1 LFLQGREDLMFLH
14 PQWNVP
20 VAGTFPKLSGWT
32 KKKEVDNS
40 KSAAEKIN
48 SEINMI
54 VKSINKSGSGSSS
67 GSSSSA
73 DLHASHEFNM
83 GRLHEDICE
92 QFGADEPGAPR
103 EWNEE
108 MQSMRAVKCTDISDK
123 VMKAKYIHK
132 IYQEFADAVM
142 TGTVAIMDGHIA
154 AMNPRDEEKAQVFVR
169 NNIFYSRAVDADGN
183 FKACD
188 GEEASRKL
196 AGHDLKNQRLIQSLD
211 IEGLCTV
218 LSCVVDFKGERLI
231 GQTIIPGVLQV
242 GAHSARLLYGTLE
255 LGKRLSV
262 KNEAMKVMT
271 ALFAKL
277 LVVPRTI
284 LATPTIN
291 IYPGEEPKEK
301 KSPPMGMGILGAIV
315 EDDHQ
320 APGVQID
327 TEDETEDPSSET
339 VKHIGCLEMKVLK
352 GTDNR
357 SYVRDAMR
365 LTPRDAN
372 YVVGPKGTGNIPAYA
387 LKCVDRNIAVTYVLR
402 QELINSY
409 AQHKASTLRQEIIQ
423 KEMQNHRNKIV
434 KKESEEDEKL
444 KILDTDS
451 KEGVHGS
458 LSAGDV
464 AAGDSEALKAI
475 GAVVAAPVVTAVEPD
490 GKDAI
495 WKSVVSQKGDEDD
508 SCCNSDTEGDS
519 LDLDDEKYGDG
530 EKDSFGSD
538 LNQMFLQITAESVAM
553 SLQLNVNCFI
563 DDFDCDTDPAVALKD
578 EELARKLASFLY
590 KQVTVSITEQVH
602 HTPAVY
608 RHTSVLYSSYTI
620 TYPCDLCSPKY

>member
-1 LFLQGREDLMFLH
+1 MFLR

-20 VAGTFPKLSGWT
+20 VAGTFPKLSSGT
-32 KKKEVDNS
+32 KKKEADNS
-40 KSAAEKIN
+40 KSAAEKMN

-54 VKSINKSGSGSSS
+54 VKSINKSGSSSSS
-67 GSSSSA
+67 GSISSA

-92 QFGADEPGAPR
+92 QFGAEEPGAPR

-108 MQSMRAVKCTDISDK
+108 MQSMRAFKCTDISDK

-154 AMNPRDEEKAQVFVR
+154 AMNPGDEEKAQVFVY
-169 NNIFYSRAVDADGN
+169 NNIFYSRAVDTDGN
-183 FKACD
+183 FKACQ

-262 KNEAMKVMT
+262 KNEAMKFMT

-284 LATPTIN
+284 LATPNIT
-291 IYPGEEPKEK
+291 IYPGQELKEK
-301 KSPPMGMGILGAIV
+301 KSPPMSMGILGAIV
-315 EDDHQ
+315 DDENQ

-327 TEDETEDPSSET
+327 FEDETEDPSSET
-339 VKHIGCLEMKVLK
+339 VKHIGCLEIKVLK

-357 SYVRDAMR
+357 SYVLDAMR

-372 YVVGPKGTGNIPAYA
+372 YVVGPKGTGNIPTEA

-423 KEMQNHRNKIV
+423 KEIHNHRKKIA
-434 KKESEEDEKL
+434 KKESEEEEKV
-444 KILDTDS
+444 
-451 KEGVHGS
+451 KELGTARIKGVQGS
-458 LSAGDV
+458 ISAVDV
-464 AAGDSEALKAI
+464 AAGDSESLKASN
-475 GAVVAAPVVTAVEPD
+475 AVVAAPVVTAVEPD
-490 GKDAI
+490 EIDAV
-495 WKSVVSQKGDEDD
+495 WKSVVSQKENEDD
-508 SCCNSDTEGDS
+508 SSCNSDTEGDS
-519 LDLDDEKYGDG
+519 LDLDLGPNHDERYGGG
-530 EKDSFGSD
+530 EKDAYGSD
-538 LNQMFLQITAESVAM
+538 LNQIFSQITAESVAM

-563 DDFDCDTDPAVALKD
+563 DGFECDTDPAVASKD
-578 EELARKLASFLY
+578 EELARNLASFLY

-602 HTPAVY
+602 HTPAVW
-608 RHTSVLYSSYTI
+608 RHTSMLYSSYTI
-620 TYPCDLCSPKY
+620 TTPSPHRSPQH